1 MPFRF
6 IACGPGA
13 MEAAG
18 THGWP
23 VLEQTLC
30 AAAPTS
36 GTQLTLEARPLLA
49 LCNVASVLV
58 QHLRRDLKELTQA
71 AVALASA
78 CFTVD
83 AAALT
88 SDHLR
93 CGTAMALLAVRCN
106 TGASVY
112 RLRNSVL
119 ELLERGHSPVQQV
132 ALLLVVGAT
141 LLGTPQSHN
150 PWPSGDAT
158 RLAHSLLA
166 VMPIT
171 TNDEVP
177 HDTLV
182 YCCTVSWS
190 CSLLAMT
197 PAQVVFGSALALFA
211 LQQHTVASG
220 CFEDVCDLFVS
231 APILSFG
238 A

>member
-1 MPFRF
+1 MPSRF
-6 IACGPGA
+6 IACGPVA
-13 MEAAG
+13 MEAAA

-23 VLEQTLC
+23 VLVQTVC
-30 AAAPTS
+30 AAEPTS

-71 AVALASA
+71 AVAQASA

-106 TGASVY
+106 TGACVY
-112 RLRNSVL
+112 RLHNSVL

-141 LLGTPQSHN
+141 LLGTPQS
-150 PWPSGDAT
+150 WPSGDAT

-171 TNDEVP
+171 PNDEVP

-190 CSLLAMT
+190 CSLLAMA

-220 CFEDVCDLFVS
+220 RFEDVCDLFVS